1 MLSQYQGNVPTLC
14 AVRPSWLAAGL
25 KLTSPHTMHERDGTK
40 DLTQAKCCP
49 LLFQS
54 NTKKT
59 LGARAGDP
67 ILVTMPPDFT
77 SRVPRLNT
85 TFENTHI
92 ILQNMEPKVFS
103 LLNDQLPRQDA

>member
-1 MLSQYQGNVPTLC
+1 MTL
-14 AVRPSWLAAGL
+14 
-25 KLTSPHTMHERDGTK
+25 E
-40 DLTQAKCCP
+40 
-49 LLFQS
+49 
-54 NTKKT
+54 
-59 LGARAGDP
+59 ARAGDP